1 MDVSNIT
8 RQISALRAQT
18 APDSITPEGLGA
30 ILQAIANLIGALSN
44 IDTSTETN
52 LVSRVEALEGD
63 MQTAMNKATAA
74 ASTAADMLIDSFFLG
89 EDNVTITVQQ
99 HGYSAMSLTLVS
111 ATTTKAGIMS
121 ATDKD
126 HLDKAYQRTMSS
138 LTTSSY
144 EDRVSLNY
152 KRHNNQVVT
161 VSLVG
166 ATSSTAGLMTAADK
180 VKLDSLGSEM
190 ETLQQVQQQVL
201 TLAGEF
207 APLNGTKS
215 HIIPLF
221 EGFMMLDSMGESLD
235 TVDGATYNFVQAR
248 GKCWYNP
255 SNKMIYYW
263 WEGAAG
269 SNRYQPSLLPSVFF
283 NKVTGRCY
291 RWNDTTQEMEEWIT
305 RLM

>member
-74 ASTAADMLIDSFFLG
+74 DETAADMLIDTFALG

-99 HGYSAMSLTLVS
+99 HGYSAMSLTLVA

-126 HLDKAYQRTMSS
+126 HLDKAYQRTMAS

-207 APLNGTKS
+207 APLNATKS
-215 HIIPLF
+215 RIIPIY

-235 TVDGATYNFVQAR
+235 TVDGATYSFASAR
-248 GKCWYNP
+248 GKCWYDP
-255 SNKMIYYW
+255 INKRIVYW

-269 SNRYQPSLLPSVFF
+269 ASRYEPSRFPSVFF